1 MNVRLIPVI
10 LLGSV
15 VACCIGFESSYCKA
29 NSKNMGNPEKV
40 EQIILALNYFSAQRS
55 LPCKF
60 RVSYVHQKDGRSKV
74 SISDRVGVMAEAF
87 FSKDDFCGNSMRV
100 KELRRF
106 ENEGKSTG
114 TEYIGS
120 AALFAYLQTH
130 SFYDDFGVEVVS
142 HTNRSVSVFFDS
154 SSLRIGAHCSVT
166 VSLMKDKKVF
176 CFAPGQ

>member
-60 RVSYVHQKDGRSKV
+60 RVS
-74 SISDRVGVMAEAF
+74 
-87 FSKDDFCGNSMRV
+87 
-100 KELRRF
+100 
-106 ENEGKSTG
+106 
-114 TEYIGS
+114 
-120 AALFAYLQTH
+120 
-130 SFYDDFGVEVVS
+130 
-142 HTNRSVSVFFDS
+142 
-154 SSLRIGAHCSVT
+154 
-166 VSLMKDKKVF
+166 
-176 CFAPGQ
+176 